1 MLQRIAIDE
10 LTPGMYVNRVVDD
23 TGKVKIRSKGVVRS
37 DAVITQL
44 KNKGVEVVE
53 IDTEKGVPPTAP
65 PAPASDT
72 APPVAETPPVSN
84 TDVEAS
90 NEPLTSDSLKAAE
103 QLFQKAMAIQQTFLT
118 QLRSGKGADVNKLS
132 TLTQDILE
140 CVFENQAAMICLS
153 MVQRGNDSLLE
164 HSLNCS
170 IHMAILADAAGFDK
184 QSVEYASLAG
194 LLMDTGMVKLPPELC
209 VPEEQ
214 LSGTDLMMYQTHV
227 DESLEAIE
235 HSDDLPEV
243 VKDIV
248 SQHHERI
255 DGSGYPKGLTGDDIE
270 PLAQLAAVVDEFS
283 RLGMPAPFGCAYA
296 TSKVLKSL
304 ARNKGLEQTLVNRL
318 IGVLGIYP
326 IGSLVKLKSGKL
338 GIVSRRNPSNLLQP
352 QVMTFYSVNS
362 GHFQEVK
369 RIDLAKGKDEIESS
383 IGPDEFAINLPKF
396 FTDVFIPQASD

>member
-1 MLQRIAIDE
+1 MLQRIAIDD
-10 LTPGMYVNRVVDD
+10 LTPGMYVNRVLDEA
-23 TGKVKIRSKGVVRS
+23 GKVKVRSKGVVRS
-37 DAVITQL
+37 DAVINQL
-44 KNKGVEVVE
+44 RSKGVEFVE
-53 IDTEKGVPPTAP
+53 IDTDKGNT
-65 PAPASDT
+65 PAAEPSSSNAAEPASEI
-72 APPVAETPPVSN
+72 PPDNNVNHEVS
-84 TDVEAS
+84 S
-90 NEPLTSDSLKAAE
+90 EPLTSDSLKAAE
-103 QLFQKAMAIQQTFLT
+103 QLFQKAMAIQQNFLN
-118 QLRSGKGADVNKLS
+118 QLKSGKGADVNKLS
-132 TLTQDILE
+132 TLTQEILE

-170 IHMAILADAAGFDK
+170 IHMAILADAAGFDQ

-227 DESLEAIE
+227 DESLAAIE

-255 DGSGYPKGLTGDDIE
+255 DGSGYPKGLSGNDIE

-283 RLGMPAPFGCAYA
+283 RSGMPAPFGNAMP
-296 TSKVLKSL
+296 TSKILKAL
-304 ARNKGLEQTLVNRL
+304 ANNKGLEQTLVNRL

-352 QVMTFYSVNS
+352 QVMTFYSINS

-369 RIDLAKGKDEIESS
+369 RVDLAKGRDEIESS

-396 FTDVFIPQASD
+396 FTEVFIPQVSE

>member
-1 MLQRIAIDE
+1 MLQRIAIDD
-10 LTPGMYVNRVVDD
+10 LTPGMYVNRVLDEA
-23 TGKVKIRSKGVVRS
+23 GKVKVRSKGVVRS
-37 DAVITQL
+37 DAVINQL
-44 KNKGVEVVE
+44 RSKGVEFVE
-53 IDTEKGVPPTAP
+53 IDTDKGNT
-65 PAPASDT
+65 PAAEPSSSNAAEPASEI
-72 APPVAETPPVSN
+72 PPDNNVNHEVS
-84 TDVEAS
+84 S
-90 NEPLTSDSLKAAE
+90 EPLTSDSLKAAE
-103 QLFQKAMAIQQTFLT
+103 QLFQKAMAIQQNFLN
-118 QLRSGKGADVNKLS
+118 QLKSGKGADVNKLS
-132 TLTQDILE
+132 TLTQEILE

-170 IHMAILADAAGFDK
+170 IHMAILADAAGFDQ

-194 LLMDTGMVKLPPELC
+194 LLIDTGMVKLPPELC

-227 DESLEAIE
+227 DESLAAIE

-255 DGSGYPKGLTGDDIE
+255 DGSGYPKGLIGNDIE

-283 RLGMPAPFGCAYA
+283 RSGMPAPFGNAMP
-296 TSKVLKSL
+296 TSKILKAL
-304 ARNKGLEQTLVNRL
+304 ANNKGLEQTLVNRL

-352 QVMTFYSVNS
+352 QVMTFYSINS

-369 RIDLAKGKDEIESS
+369 RVDLTKGSDEIESS

-396 FTDVFIPQASD
+396 FTEVFIPQVSE